1 MKNNELHEKMQAYVA
16 LAEQEIATR
25 KNESQALREELS
37 RSRELSESLHV
48 KLLQAEALLA
58 RQQQVA
64 RVSQFKMHRIESGGT
79 IELCI
84 GHVQASICHR
94 TNREACRSEGC
105 RSFERL
111 YLADGGYEEVL
122 RECLCGQLS
131 PNVFLHHTTGTLD
144 MYRVYLSKCEP
155 CPSP

>member
-1 MKNNELHEKMQAYVA
+1 MKKNELHETMQAYVA

-105 RSFERL
+105 RSFER
-111 YLADGGYEEVL
+111 
-122 RECLCGQLS
+122 
-131 PNVFLHHTTGTLD
+131 
-144 MYRVYLSKCEP
+144 
-155 CPSP
+155 